1 MYDPSNMTTLTAGP
15 FRGYAAAI
23 AALPQR
29 VVNLRALR
37 GEEFCEGIRR
47 MVEDRLALRDVVPPW
62 DVIDARRQDRL
73 ERERRELREG
83 GVLGCDEWARE
94 M

>member
-1 MYDPSNMTTLTAGP
+1 MHDSDNVAALTTGS
-15 FRGYAAAI
+15 FRAYVDAI

-29 VVNLRALR
+29 VVDWRALR
-37 GEEFCEGIRR
+37 AGEFCEGVRR
-47 MVEDRLALRDVVPPW
+47 MVEERLAIRDVVPPW

-73 ERERRELREG
+73 ERERRELMDG
-83 GVLGCDEWARE
+83 ASVLCGEWARE